1 MSPNA
6 TLLAYSGSPNIQQ
19 LRDQAALLSQMWR
32 EQKDKLK
39 EQDRAATA
47 SEPYS
52 SSSSTTASTVPAG
65 SLETL
70 TIETAKSNI
79 IIRAVQPRL
88 LLVLVG
94 GPAPRRKSD
103 FFKVTAEAKG
113 DARYPDEHRTPT
125 DSKGTSF
132 NDEAPE
138 ELLEGSHDQVMLD
151 ETVPTRCSDLSEAE
165 KIRMLSIQRK
175 KMDAATEF
183 MRGDFSS
190 RNFVMP
196 DEGAIP

>member
-1 MSPNA
+1 
-6 TLLAYSGSPNIQQ
+6 
-19 LRDQAALLSQMWR
+19 
-32 EQKDKLK
+32 
-39 EQDRAATA
+39 
-47 SEPYS
+47 
-52 SSSSTTASTVPAG
+52 VPEG

-113 DARYPDEHRTPT
+113 DAMYPEAQPSPIDSEGKSFHEEPSDELQ
-125 DSKGTSF
+125 
-132 NDEAPE
+132 AI
-138 ELLEGSHDQVMLD
+138 SHDEVVMD
-151 ETVPTRCSDLSEAE
+151 ETIPAEYSDLSEAE
-165 KIRMLSIQRK
+165 KTKMLSIQRR
-175 KMDAATEF
+175 KMDAATDF

-196 DEGAIP
+196 DEGSIP